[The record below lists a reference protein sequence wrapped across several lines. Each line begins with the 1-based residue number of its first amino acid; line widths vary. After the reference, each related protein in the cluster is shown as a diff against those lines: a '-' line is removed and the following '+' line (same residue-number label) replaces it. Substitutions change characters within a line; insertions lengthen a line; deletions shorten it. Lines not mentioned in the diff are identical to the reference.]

1 VAKLKGAIE
10 ESMKGHQ
17 NRQTF
22 WYALNLKDI
31 ESPVITQHHLD
42 TQNEEKE

>member
-22 WYALNLKDI
+22 WYALNLKI
-31 ESPVITQHHLD
+31 LKSCYHSASSRYP
-42 TQNEEKE
+42 K